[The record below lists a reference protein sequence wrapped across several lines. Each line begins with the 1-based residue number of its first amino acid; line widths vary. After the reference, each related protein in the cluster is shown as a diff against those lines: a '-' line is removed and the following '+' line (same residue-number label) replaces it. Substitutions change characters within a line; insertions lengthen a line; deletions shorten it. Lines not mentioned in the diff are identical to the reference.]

1 MQDYSKLLTELNLKF
16 NDLKLLETAFTHR
29 SYLNEVR
36 SVKLSNERMEFLG
49 DSVLSY
55 IISSYIFRI
64 RPNDTEGELTNLRS
78 YIVKTKSLAT
88 ASEEL
93 GLGTYLLL
101 SKGEEMTGGR
111 TNQQLLANTFESLLG
126 AVYLDLGIEAAER
139 VVHQVLLPNFEN
151 EIHSGPPKDSKSA
164 LQEMTQTNSK
174 QSPHY
179 KILKTTGPDH
189 AKEFVVGVFVNG
201 SEMGKG
207 TGSSK
212 QAAEE
217 EAAAAALDKLSRG

>member
-1 MQDYSKLLTELNLKF
+1 MQDYSKLLNRL
-16 NDLKLLETAFTHR
+16 DLTFQDKKLLETAFTHR

-36 SVKLSNERMEFLG
+36 SAKQSNERMEFLG
-49 DSVLSY
+49 DAILSY
-55 IISSYIFRI
+55 IISAYLYKI

-88 ASEEL
+88 ASVEL
-93 GLGTYLLL
+93 NLGSYLLL

-111 TNQQLLANTFESLLG
+111 TNQQLLANTFESFLG
-126 AVYLDLGIEAAER
+126 AVFLDQGIEAAQK
-139 VVHQVLLPNFEN
+139 VVSKILLPNFEK
-151 EIHSGPPKDSKSA
+151 EINSGPPKDSKSA
-164 LQEMTQTNSK
+164 LQEVTQTNSK

-201 SEMGKG
+201 LEMGKG
-207 TGSSK
+207 QGSSK

-217 EAAAAALDKLSRG
+217 AAAAEALKKFSQN